1 MRLRLFYPINPA
13 RENRVFAG
21 KEQLFVVFL
30 LLDGCLFGSCLLGEL
45 LALVALDDG
54 VSDDGRDELDRADSV
69 VVTRDDIISVVR
81 VAVGVDDSDDRN
93 AEL

>member
-13 RENRVFAG
+13 REKRVFAG

-45 LALVALDDG
+45 LALVAFDDG
-54 VSDDGRDELDRADSV
+54 VGHGGRQSA
-69 VVTRDDIISVVR
+69 
-81 VAVGVDDSDDRN
+81 
-93 AEL
+93 